1 MTNRKIALLGFLLG
15 VICSCAPGRKPAAGE
30 VETFDS
36 LVRKGTI
43 FVNLGAYDKANDAF
57 VRALALD
64 PRSVKVRN
72 LMGIAAFRRQNYS
85 SAESQFR
92 EAVLLDP
99 SFATGYNNLGGVYAV
114 RNELDKA
121 KEMYEKAIS
130 LSPGLVSAYYSL
142 GAVYFLGGAA
152 AKGTLR
158 LAKGIELD
166 PNFLDEHGGSIAG
179 LTTRGA
185 SLPEMS
191 FALAG
196 LFASTGNVE
205 KTVEYLSKAGREG
218 FKDWRRIA
226 VEKGFDPVREDPRV
240 RKFIDK

>member
-1 MTNRKIALLGFLLG
+1 MINRKIVLLAVLLG
-15 VICSCAPGRKPAAGE
+15 VFCSCAQGRKPAAGE
-30 VETFDS
+30 IETFDS

-64 PRSVKVRN
+64 PASVKVRN
-72 LMGIAAFRRQNYS
+72 LMGITAFRRQNYS

-142 GAVYFLGGAA
+142 GAVYFLGGDAVE
-152 AKGTLR
+152 GTLR
-158 LAKGIELD
+158 FAKGIELD
-166 PNFLDEHGGSIAG
+166 PNFLDEHGGSITG

-205 KTVEYLSKAGREG
+205 KTVEYLGKAGRDG

-226 VEKGFDPVREDPRV
+226 AEKGFDPVREDPRV

>member
-1 MTNRKIALLGFLLG
+1 MTNRKMAFLGILLG
-15 VICSCAPGRKPAAGE
+15 VFCSCVPGRKPAAGK

-43 FVNLGAYDKANDAF
+43 FVNQGAYDKANDAF
-57 VRALALD
+57 ARALALD

-72 LMGIAAFRRQNYS
+72 LLGITAFRRQDYS
-85 SAESQFR
+85 SAESYYR

-99 SFATGYNNLGGVYAV
+99 SFAIGYNNLGGVYAV

-121 KEMYEKAIS
+121 KDMYEKALS

-142 GAVYFLGGAA
+142 GAIFFLGGDSAE
-152 AKGTLR
+152 GTRR

-166 PNFLDEHGGSIAG
+166 PNFLDEHGESITG
-179 LTTRGA
+179 LTTWGA
-185 SLPEMS
+185 SLSEMS

-205 KTVEYLSKAGREG
+205 RTVEYLSKAGREG

-226 VEKGFDPVREDPRV
+226 AEKGFDPVREDPRV

>member
-1 MTNRKIALLGFLLG
+1 MAFLGILLGFF
-15 VICSCAPGRKPAAGE
+15 CSCVPGRKPAAGE

-43 FVNLGAYDKANDAF
+43 LVNQGAYDKANDAF
-57 VRALALD
+57 IRALALD

-72 LMGIAAFRRQNYS
+72 LLGIAAFRREDYS
-85 SAESQFR
+85 SAESHFR
-92 EAVLLDP
+92 EVVLLDP

-142 GAVYFLGGAA
+142 GAIFFLGGDSAE
-152 AKGTLR
+152 GTR
-158 LAKGIELD
+158 WLAKGIELD
-166 PNFLDEHGGSIAG
+166 PNYLDEHGTSIAG

-185 SLPEMS
+185 SLSEMS

-196 LFASTGNVE
+196 LFASAGNVE
-205 KTVEYLSKAGREG
+205 RTVEYLSKAEREG

-226 VEKGFDPVREDPRV
+226 AEKGFDPVREDPRV
-240 RKFIDK
+240 REFIDK

>member
-1 MTNRKIALLGFLLG
+1 MINRKMVLLGILLG
-15 VICSCAPGRKPAAGE
+15 VFCSCAPGRKPAAGE

-36 LVRKGTI
+36 LVRKGII
-43 FVNLGAYDKANDAF
+43 FVNLGDYGRAKDAF
-57 VRALALD
+57 DRALALD

-72 LMGIAAFRRQNYS
+72 LSGITAFRRQDYA
-85 SAESQFR
+85 SAERHFR

-142 GAVYFLGGAA
+142 GTVYFLSGDSAE
-152 AKGTLR
+152 GTR
-158 LAKGIELD
+158 QLAEGIRLD

-205 KTVEYLSKAGREG
+205 RTVEYLGKAGREG

-226 VEKGFDPVREDPRV
+226 AEKGFDPVREDPRV

>member
-1 MTNRKIALLGFLLG
+1 MTNRKMAFLGILLG
-15 VICSCAPGRKPAAGE
+15 VFCSCVPGRKPTAGRA
-30 VETFDS
+30 ETFDS

-43 FVNLGAYDKANDAF
+43 FVNQGAYDKANDAF
-57 VRALALD
+57 TRALALD

-72 LMGIAAFRRQNYS
+72 LLGIAAFRRQDYS
-85 SAESQFR
+85 SAESHFR

-99 SFATGYNNLGGVYAV
+99 SFATGYNNLGGVYAL
-114 RNELDKA
+114 RNDLDKA

-142 GAVYFLGGAA
+142 GAIFFLGGDSAE
-152 AKGTLR
+152 GTRR

-166 PNFLDEHGGSIAG
+166 PNFLDEHGGSITG

-185 SLPEMS
+185 SLSEMS

-205 KTVEYLSKAGREG
+205 RTVEYLSKAENEG
-218 FKDWRRIA
+218 FKGWRRIA
-226 VEKGFDPVREDPRV
+226 AEKRFDPVREDPRV
-240 RKFIDK
+240 REFIDK

>member
-1 MTNRKIALLGFLLG
+1 MAFLGILLGI
-15 VICSCAPGRKPAAGE
+15 ICSCVPGRKPTAGRA
-30 VETFDS
+30 ETFDS

-43 FVNLGAYDKANDAF
+43 FVNQGAYDKANDAF

-72 LMGIAAFRRQNYS
+72 LLGITAFRRQDYS
-85 SAESQFR
+85 SAESHFR
-92 EAVLLDP
+92 EAVLIDP
-99 SFATGYNNLGGVYAV
+99 SFATGYNNLGGVYAL
-114 RNELDKA
+114 RNDLNLA

-142 GAVYFLGGAA
+142 GAIFFLGGDSAE
-152 AKGTLR
+152 GTRR

-166 PNFLDEHGGSIAG
+166 PNFLDEHGGSITG

-185 SLPEMS
+185 SLSEMS

-196 LFASTGNVE
+196 IFASTGNVE
-205 KTVEYLSKAGREG
+205 RTVEYLSKAEREG

-226 VEKGFDPVREDPRV
+226 AEKGFDPVREDPRV
-240 RKFIDK
+240 REFIDK